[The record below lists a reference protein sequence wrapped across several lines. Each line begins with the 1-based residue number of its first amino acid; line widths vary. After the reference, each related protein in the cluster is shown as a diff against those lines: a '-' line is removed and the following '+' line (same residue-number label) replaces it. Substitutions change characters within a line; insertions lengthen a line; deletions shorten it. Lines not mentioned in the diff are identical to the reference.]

1 MKKKIFLIL
10 LLGIHFYMLFSQLLY
25 WMLDIKYGDL
35 YFIDES
41 LFSNTK
47 IGYDAVDSL
56 YSQIMFGVY
65 YSILSSIILIIFIRK
80 YYKK

>member
-1 MKKKIFLIL
+1 
-10 LLGIHFYMLFSQLLY
+10 MLFSQLLY

-80 YYKK
+80 YYKN

>member
-1 MKKKIFLIL
+1 MKKKIILIL
-10 LLGIHFYMLFSQLLY
+10 LLCIHFYMLFSQLLY

-65 YSILSSIILIIFIRK
+65 YSILSSIILIIFIRQ

>member
-1 MKKKIFLIL
+1 MKKKFFLIL

>member
-1 MKKKIFLIL
+1 
-10 LLGIHFYMLFSQLLY
+10 MLFSQLLY

>member
-10 LLGIHFYMLFSQLLY
+10 LLCIHFYMLFSQLLY